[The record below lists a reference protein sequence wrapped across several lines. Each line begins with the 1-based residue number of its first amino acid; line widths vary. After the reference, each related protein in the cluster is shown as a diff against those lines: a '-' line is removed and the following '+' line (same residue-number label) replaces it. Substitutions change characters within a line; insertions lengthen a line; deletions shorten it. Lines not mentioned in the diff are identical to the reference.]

1 MTARAAALALS
12 DTGSRPARRV
22 RGDLRTLAGPVVDA
36 GLMLGIVFALP
47 VVVIAVGAPI
57 ALTLRLVLWLTGTL

>member
-1 MTARAAALALS
+1 MSAHAVALVATRGVATSERPEHGYVRSLS
-12 DTGSRPARRV
+12 GF
-22 RGDLRTLAGPVVDA
+22 VVDA

-47 VVVIAVGAPI
+47 LVVLAVGAPI